1 MVLVDSSV
9 WIEGLRRN
17 GSLEVKLALEGL
29 LDVYEAQLCDPVRL
43 EVLGGARKSERKKLS
58 ACFALLPFRACTH
71 EDWALAMEISWK
83 LRDAGVTVPWMD
95 VLIAAIGLRESTRV
109 YSVDKHFVLMSET
122 LGLLLYQPGYGGM
135 YQD

>member
-9 WIEGLRRN
+9 WIEGLRRK
-17 GSLEVKLALEGL
+17 GRLEVKLALEGL

-58 ACFALLPFRACTH
+58 ACFALLPFRTCTG
-71 EDWALAMEISWK
+71 EDWAVAMEISWK

-95 VLIAAIGLRESTRV
+95 VLIAAIALRDATRV
-109 YSVDKHFVLMSET
+109 YSVDKHFVAMSET
-122 LGLLLYQPGYGGM
+122 LGLGLYHPGYGGM
-135 YQD
+135 YQP